1 MVAKLILL
9 FFVVDKAVCFYLTKI
24 LIIHK
29 IPISRYYKTAIR
41 TRLPPDVE
49 ALFSCLGSGSKLFNF
64 DFSAGLFEGF
74 LQRFSFVFG
83 DTFLN
88 GLRCTVN

>member
-24 LIIHK
+24 LIITK

-41 TRLPPDVE
+41 TRLPPSVE
-49 ALFSCLGSGSKLFNF
+49 ALFYCLRYEPKLFNF
-64 DFSAGLFEGF
+64 YFSTGFFERF
-74 LQRFSFVFG
+74 LQRLSFIFG
-83 DTFLN
+83 DAFLDSL
-88 GLRCTVN
+88 GCAVN